1 MCLRLLECAVTR
13 ERLAELATAALGP
26 RWQRALAR
34 RLINPQTGRPMNE
47 RTVRRYAS
55 GELPVPDFVEIR
67 LRELRRERLI
77 ELGAVPVKRQAA
89 K

>member
-1 MCLRLLECAVTR
+1 MGIRAMTR

-34 RLINPQTGRPMNE
+34 RLINPQTGKPMNE

-55 GELPVPDFVEIR
+55 GELPVPDFVEPA
-67 LRELRRERLI
+67 LREIRRKRLEELRATEVRRS
-77 ELGAVPVKRQAA
+77 KR
-89 K
+89 